1 MVLTE
6 AIQHSLYTI
15 KEPLFVLLCDAQ
27 SAFDVVLRE
36 LLVRNL
42 YNINTDGHT
51 LLYINNRLGHRRTF
65 IDWDGNLMGAI
76 EDECG
81 VEQGGVNSSDF
92 YKIFGK
98 EQLTTAQESE
108 LGVRLGDLIISG
120 IGQADDTALLSN
132 NIHKLLNLLML
143 SEAFCKR
150 FHVKLC
156 AEKTKLLVFAT
167 KKMKLAVDYAK
178 ETNPVNID
186 GVKINFVESAEH
198 VGMMRSSAGNSP
210 TILARFTAHRNALRA
225 VLHTG
230 MARGHRGNPAAS
242 LHVDQVYGIP
252 VLLSGFIY
260 LFILVHVIKWYR
272 TVHNKLM
279 KNISNLQNHL
289 LGPAPMIHR

>member
-15 KEPLFVLLCDAQ
+15 KEPLFVLLLDAQ

-108 LGVRLGDLIISG
+108 L
-120 IGQADDTALLSN
+120 
-132 NIHKLLNLLML
+132 
-143 SEAFCKR
+143 
-150 FHVKLC
+150 
-156 AEKTKLLVFAT
+156 
-167 KKMKLAVDYAK
+167 
-178 ETNPVNID
+178 
-186 GVKINFVESAEH
+186 
-198 VGMMRSSAGNSP
+198 
-210 TILARFTAHRNALRA
+210 
-225 VLHTG
+225 
-230 MARGHRGNPAAS
+230 
-242 LHVDQVYGIP
+242 
-252 VLLSGFIY
+252 
-260 LFILVHVIKWYR
+260 
-272 TVHNKLM
+272 
-279 KNISNLQNHL
+279 
-289 LGPAPMIHR
+289 